1 MDDFINFIIG
11 FGLKRHKKPD
21 GEADPAG
28 AISLL
33 IMKDILP
40 FNSSFHE
47 F

>member
-11 FGLKRHKKPD
+11 FGLKRYNKPD
-21 GEADPAG
+21 REVDPAG
-28 AISLL
+28 AIGLL